1 MIESLP
7 ELDLIVTRGLVRTDQ
22 INFFDFD
29 ELSKLQHQFM
39 LGASTEGILVYVE
52 VGARTQKLMM

>member
-22 INFFDFD
+22 INYFDFD

-52 VGARTQKLMM
+52 VGATTQKLMM